1 MVISPL
7 NVLMASQVKELAER
21 GIPAVSLGNE
31 GIDYKDLFQREG
43 EKITGIKKIA
53 EQGSSADS
61 ISDHE
66 VINAILLKLGLPL
79 DTSQV
84 AVSNAKLNVTLSVC
98 IMQQP
103 QNTYA
108 DLLSLFPPEDAQGPE
123 SFPQTLIYVNSR
135 VEAEGIQDF
144 LHSHCPEAIPA
155 TAFEFYHH
163 HIDDSRKQG
172 IQEGLHTG
180 EHHGIPTTD
189 ALGMGMDFCN
199 VKRVV
204 LWHAPQSFLSL
215 VQKVGRC
222 VRNAAELGEA
232 ILFITKNAH
241 AHHLAELDT
250 DEVIPEL
257 SDQANEEDGIPEEQD
272 ITTDAA
278 PTQPDRIA
286 AIDAV
291 DPELMTTGNEE
302 LCTAVKAALY
312 SWREVLIETEYSR
325 QFTVVPEY
333 VLDDDVID
341 EISARPH
348 AVAKMGTDVFK
359 AIIPWGFSIQYGS
372 EVANLVADQIT
383 LHPDPTEI
391 TREHALH
398 ERKLQEFLMLVT
410 KEQQAKL
417 LPVFEECYNAVYQV
431 KINNMIKVTR
441 GGTTIWERE
450 QIDYY
455 EEIQSPISM
464 SNIAQ
469 MMCAGPSKGYS
480 SLEDYVSGWQLM
492 FANCWTYNVKH
503 SYIRQRAKKLEQVF
517 NAQLKISMEPHGLSV
532 EEEDMNNGSLTTDSS
547 SESEASEWELE

>member
-7 NVLMASQVKELAER
+7 NALMASQVKELAER
-21 GIPAVSLGNE
+21 GIPAVSLGDE

-43 EKITGIKKIA
+43 KKITGIKKIA

-61 ISDHE
+61 IGDHE

-79 DTSQV
+79 NTSQV
-84 AVSNAKLNVTLSVC
+84 AVSNTKLNVTLLVR

-108 DLLSLFPPEDAQGPE
+108 DLLSLFPPGDAQGPE

-144 LHSHCPEAIPA
+144 LHSHCPEAIPT
-155 TAFEFYHH
+155 TAFEFYHR

-172 IQEGLHTG
+172 IQESLRTG

-204 LWHAPQSFLSL
+204 LWHAPRSFLSL

-222 VRNAAELGEA
+222 VCNAAELGKA
-232 ILFITKNAH
+232 ILFVTKNAY

-250 DEVIPEL
+250 DEVILEP

-272 ITTDAA
+272 IATDAA
-278 PTQPDRIA
+278 PTQPDCIA

-291 DPELMTTGNEE
+291 DPELMTTGNEFVTTVSLPFPRPLGGLCCDNCTPENFPVETIVPKYPYPTRACQAPKSSKE

-333 VLDDDVID
+333 VLNDDVIN

-348 AVAKMGTDVFK
+348 AVAKMGTNVFK

-383 LHPDPTEI
+383 LHPDPAEI
-391 TREHALH
+391 TREHALR
-398 ERKLQEFLMLVT
+398 ERKLQEFLALAT
-410 KEQQAKL
+410 KERQAKL
-417 LPVFEECYNAVYQV
+417 LPVFEECYNAVYRV

-450 QIDYY
+450 QMCR
-455 EEIQSPISM
+455 PFIS
-464 SNIAQ
+464 
-469 MMCAGPSKGYS
+469 
-480 SLEDYVSGWQLM
+480 L
-492 FANCWTYNVKH
+492 
-503 SYIRQRAKKLEQVF
+503 
-517 NAQLKISMEPHGLSV
+517 PH
-532 EEEDMNNGSLTTDSS
+532 
-547 SESEASEWELE
+547 